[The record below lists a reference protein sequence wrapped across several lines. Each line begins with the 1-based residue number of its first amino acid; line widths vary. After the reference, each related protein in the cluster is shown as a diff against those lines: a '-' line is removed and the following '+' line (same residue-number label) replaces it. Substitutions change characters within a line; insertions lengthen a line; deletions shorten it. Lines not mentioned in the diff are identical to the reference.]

1 MKKILLSLFLLV
13 STLFYVGCSSDNSR
27 YLDTS
32 KSVQQIQITPGLYSL
47 PKGLSFSF
55 TATAYFDDGSM
66 MDVTDEVVWES
77 KQANVLSVETGL
89 NNPGYAYAASV
100 GEAKVVATLTTQ
112 HRDFISNTATITV
125 TDAELENIVLSP
137 VKTVVP
143 KGIQVRYRAYGYF
156 SDRSSFDIT
165 RLAIF
170 QSSDSSVAVLSK
182 SSGVA
187 AIVDSVGEG
196 VTNITATFQ
205 GMSSNVAELEVTSA
219 VMSSLQIT
227 PAQATVPTETVD
239 NFTATA
245 YFSDGTSKDVT
256 KQASWSS
263 DDTSIV
269 SIVPSGED
277 GGLAS
282 ALKHGTVNITATF
295 DGKTSNTAVIT
306 VVGKALTDIH
316 LVPAYTVELPKGTT
330 KTYKVWAYYDDS
342 TAKDVTALST
352 LSIEDTSIAT
362 IETSGEFRGRVHA
375 IEVGD
380 TLVKAQYKGQTDTAP
395 LKVTSAVMSSLQITP
410 AQATVPTETVDN
422 FTATAYF
429 SDGTSK
435 DVTKQASWSSDDTS
449 IVSIVPS
456 GEDGGLASALKHGTV
471 NITATFDGKT
481 SNTAVITVVGKAL
494 TDIHLV
500 PAYTVELPKGTTKT
514 YKVWAYYDDSTAKD
528 VTALSTLSIEDT
540 SIATIETSGEFRGR
554 VHAIE
559 VGDTLVKAQ
568 YKGQTDTA
576 PLKVT
581 SPNLQSI
588 KIIPEGNIIVPVDT
602 QDNFRAMAYYSD
614 GTNKDITEYATW
626 NSSESEIVSIVPS
639 GVDGGLAYAISS
651 GDANIT
657 ATYKSK
663 TSDSTSVTVEGKT
676 IKYVQIVPNNET
688 IFEGEEKQ
696 YRVFVVY
703 DDYTQKDVS
712 DQVRIQSLQ
721 PNIAIADCK
730 NIIHGVLEGTAEL
743 SVTFEGVK
751 SAREFVHIIPQPIA
765 YTIEIVPSS
774 VSVPHNAEGNF
785 QAIKHNSDGR
795 QEDITN
801 SVTWSSSDNNI
812 VDINATGYAKAD
824 SNNTGLATITAT
836 DGTISADANVTVTAK
851 SVKNIQI
858 TPNNMSI
865 TVNETLKYEVS
876 VIYDDYTIEEVT
888 PFTTLESLGPNYA
901 DFITHD
907 TLIGKKAGAAEL
919 KATWFGFISERE
931 FIHITE

>member
-1 MKKILLSLFLLV
+1 MKKILLNLFLLV

-89 NNPGYAYAASV
+89 NNPGYAYAVSV

-165 RLAIF
+165 RLATF

-182 SSGVA
+182 SSGVT

-205 GMSSNVAELEVTSA
+205 GMSSNVAELE
-219 VMSSLQIT
+219 
-227 PAQATVPTETVD
+227 
-239 NFTATA
+239 
-245 YFSDGTSKDVT
+245 
-256 KQASWSS
+256 
-263 DDTSIV
+263 
-269 SIVPSGED
+269 
-277 GGLAS
+277 
-282 ALKHGTVNITATF
+282 
-295 DGKTSNTAVIT
+295 
-306 VVGKALTDIH
+306 
-316 LVPAYTVELPKGTT
+316 
-330 KTYKVWAYYDDS
+330 
-342 TAKDVTALST
+342 
-352 LSIEDTSIAT
+352 
-362 IETSGEFRGRVHA
+362 
-375 IEVGD
+375 
-380 TLVKAQYKGQTDTAP
+380 
-395 LKVTSAVMSSLQITP
+395 VTSAVMSSLQITP

-663 TSDSTSVTVEGKT
+663 TSDPTSVTVEGKT

-721 PNIAIADCK
+721 PNIAIADRK

-751 SAREFVHIIPQPIA
+751 SEREFVHIIPQPIA

>member
-1 MKKILLSLFLLV
+1 MKKILLNLFLLV

-125 TDAELENIVLSP
+125 TDAELENIVLFP

-165 RLAIF
+165 RLATF
-170 QSSDSSVAVLSK
+170 QSSDSSVALLSK
-182 SSGVA
+182 SSGVT

-295 DGKTSNTAVIT
+295 DGKKSNTAVIT

-380 TLVKAQYKGQTDTAP
+380 TLVKAQY
-395 LKVTSAVMSSLQITP
+395 
-410 AQATVPTETVDN
+410 
-422 FTATAYF
+422 
-429 SDGTSK
+429 
-435 DVTKQASWSSDDTS
+435 
-449 IVSIVPS
+449 
-456 GEDGGLASALKHGTV
+456 
-471 NITATFDGKT
+471 
-481 SNTAVITVVGKAL
+481 
-494 TDIHLV
+494 
-500 PAYTVELPKGTTKT
+500 
-514 YKVWAYYDDSTAKD
+514 
-528 VTALSTLSIEDT
+528 
-540 SIATIETSGEFRGR
+540 R
-554 VHAIE
+554 
-559 VGDTLVKAQ
+559 
-568 YKGQTDTA
+568 GQTDTA

-663 TSDSTSVTVEGKT
+663 TSDPTSVTVEGKT

-721 PNIAIADCK
+721 PNIAIADSK

-751 SAREFVHIIPQPIA
+751 SEREFVHIIPQPIA

-801 SVTWSSSDNNI
+801 SVTWSSSDNHI

-824 SNNTGLATITAT
+824 SNNIGLATITAT

-919 KATWFGFISERE
+919 KATWFGFTSERE

>member
-1 MKKILLSLFLLV
+1 
-13 STLFYVGCSSDNSR
+13 
-27 YLDTS
+27 
-32 KSVQQIQITPGLYSL
+32 
-47 PKGLSFSF
+47 
-55 TATAYFDDGSM
+55 
-66 MDVTDEVVWES
+66 
-77 KQANVLSVETGL
+77 
-89 NNPGYAYAASV
+89 
-100 GEAKVVATLTTQ
+100 
-112 HRDFISNTATITV
+112 
-125 TDAELENIVLSP
+125 
-137 VKTVVP
+137 
-143 KGIQVRYRAYGYF
+143 
-156 SDRSSFDIT
+156 
-165 RLAIF
+165 
-170 QSSDSSVAVLSK
+170 
-182 SSGVA
+182 
-187 AIVDSVGEG
+187 
-196 VTNITATFQ
+196 
-205 GMSSNVAELEVTSA
+205 
-219 VMSSLQIT
+219 
-227 PAQATVPTETVD
+227 
-239 NFTATA
+239 
-245 YFSDGTSKDVT
+245 
-256 KQASWSS
+256 
-263 DDTSIV
+263 
-269 SIVPSGED
+269 
-277 GGLAS
+277 
-282 ALKHGTVNITATF
+282 
-295 DGKTSNTAVIT
+295 
-306 VVGKALTDIH
+306 
-316 LVPAYTVELPKGTT
+316 
-330 KTYKVWAYYDDS
+330 
-342 TAKDVTALST
+342 
-352 LSIEDTSIAT
+352 
-362 IETSGEFRGRVHA
+362 
-375 IEVGD
+375 
-380 TLVKAQYKGQTDTAP
+380 
-395 LKVTSAVMSSLQITP
+395 
-410 AQATVPTETVDN
+410 
-422 FTATAYF
+422 
-429 SDGTSK
+429 
-435 DVTKQASWSSDDTS
+435 
-449 IVSIVPS
+449 
-456 GEDGGLASALKHGTV
+456 
-471 NITATFDGKT
+471 
-481 SNTAVITVVGKAL
+481 
-494 TDIHLV
+494 
-500 PAYTVELPKGTTKT
+500 
-514 YKVWAYYDDSTAKD
+514 
-528 VTALSTLSIEDT
+528 
-540 SIATIETSGEFRGR
+540 
-554 VHAIE
+554 
-559 VGDTLVKAQ
+559 
-568 YKGQTDTA
+568 
-576 PLKVT
+576 
-581 SPNLQSI
+581 
-588 KIIPEGNIIVPVDT
+588 
-602 QDNFRAMAYYSD
+602 MAYYSD

-801 SVTWSSSDNNI
+801 SVTWSSSDNHI

>member
-1 MKKILLSLFLLV
+1 MKKILLNLFLLV

-32 KSVQQIQITPGLYSL
+32 KSVQQIQITPSLYSL
-47 PKGLSFSF
+47 PKGMSFSF

-89 NNPGYAYAASV
+89 NNPGYAYAVSV
-100 GEAKVVATLTTQ
+100 GEAKVTATLTTQ

-137 VKTVVP
+137 VKTIVP
-143 KGIQVRYRAYGYF
+143 RGIQVRYRAYGYF

-165 RLAIF
+165 RLATF

-187 AIVDSVGEG
+187 AIVDSIGEG
-196 VTNITATFQ
+196 ITNITATFQ
-205 GMSSNVAELEVTSA
+205 GMSSNVAALEVTSA

-245 YFSDGTSKDVT
+245 YFSDGSSKDVT

-263 DDTSIV
+263 DDTSVV
-269 SIVPSGED
+269 SIVPSGEN

-306 VVGKALTDIH
+306 VVGKALTH
-316 LVPAYTVELPKGTT
+316 
-330 KTYKVWAYYDDS
+330 
-342 TAKDVTALST
+342 
-352 LSIEDTSIAT
+352 
-362 IETSGEFRGRVHA
+362 
-375 IEVGD
+375 
-380 TLVKAQYKGQTDTAP
+380 
-395 LKVTSAVMSSLQITP
+395 
-410 AQATVPTETVDN
+410 
-422 FTATAYF
+422 
-429 SDGTSK
+429 
-435 DVTKQASWSSDDTS
+435 
-449 IVSIVPS
+449 
-456 GEDGGLASALKHGTV
+456 
-471 NITATFDGKT
+471 
-481 SNTAVITVVGKAL
+481 
-494 TDIHLV
+494 IHLV

-614 GTNKDITEYATW
+614 GTNRDITEYATW
-626 NSSESEIVSIVPS
+626 SSSESEIVSIVPS

-651 GDANIT
+651 GDTNIT
-657 ATYKSK
+657 ATYKS
-663 TSDSTSVTVEGKT
+663 TISDPTSVTVEGKT

-721 PNIAIADCK
+721 PNIAIADSN

-751 SAREFVHIIPQPIA
+751 SEREFVHIIPKPIA

-774 VSVPHNAEGNF
+774 VIVPHNAEGNF
-785 QAIKHNSDGR
+785 QAIKHNSDGT
-795 QEDITN
+795 QEDITA

-836 DGTISADANVTVTAK
+836 DGTISADANVTVTDK

-865 TVNETLKYEVS
+865 TVNETVKYEVS

-888 PFTTLESLGPNYA
+888 PFTTLESLGPKYA

>member
-1 MKKILLSLFLLV
+1 MKKILLNLFLLV
-13 STLFYVGCSSDNSR
+13 STLLYVGCSSDNSR

-32 KSVQQIQITPGLYSL
+32 KSVQQIQITPSLYSL
-47 PKGLSFSF
+47 PKGMSFSF
-55 TATAYFDDGSM
+55 TAIAYFDDGSM

-89 NNPGYAYAASV
+89 NNPGYAYAVSV
-100 GEAKVVATLTTQ
+100 GEAKVTATLTTQ

-137 VKTVVP
+137 VKTIVP
-143 KGIQVRYRAYGYF
+143 RGIQVRYRAYGYF

-165 RLAIF
+165 RLATF

-196 VTNITATFQ
+196 ITNITATFQ
-205 GMSSNVAELEVTSA
+205 GMNSNVAALEVTSA

-263 DDTSIV
+263 DDTSVV
-269 SIVPSGED
+269 SIIPSGED

-295 DGKTSNTAVIT
+295 DGKISNTAVIT
-306 VVGKALTDIH
+306 VVGKALTHIH

-380 TLVKAQYKGQTDTAP
+380 TLVKAQYKEQTDTAP
-395 LKVTSAVMSSLQITP
+395 LKVI
-410 AQATVPTETVDN
+410 
-422 FTATAYF
+422 
-429 SDGTSK
+429 
-435 DVTKQASWSSDDTS
+435 
-449 IVSIVPS
+449 
-456 GEDGGLASALKHGTV
+456 
-471 NITATFDGKT
+471 
-481 SNTAVITVVGKAL
+481 
-494 TDIHLV
+494 
-500 PAYTVELPKGTTKT
+500 
-514 YKVWAYYDDSTAKD
+514 
-528 VTALSTLSIEDT
+528 
-540 SIATIETSGEFRGR
+540 
-554 VHAIE
+554 
-559 VGDTLVKAQ
+559 
-568 YKGQTDTA
+568 
-576 PLKVT
+576 

-588 KIIPEGNIIVPVDT
+588 KIIPDGNISVPTDT
-602 QDNFRAMAYYSD
+602 EDNFRAIAYFSD
-614 GTNKDITEYATW
+614 GSNKDVTSLAIW
-626 NSSESEIVSIVPS
+626 NTTNSEIVSIIPS
-639 GVDGGLAYAISS
+639 GTDGGLAYAVSA

-657 ATYKSK
+657 ASYKSK
-663 TSDSTSVTVEGKT
+663 MSDSTTVRVVGKT
-676 IKYVQIVPNNET
+676 IKFVQIEPNNET
-688 IFEGEEKQ
+688 IFENEEMQ
-696 YRVFVVY
+696 YRVFVIY

-712 DQVRIQSLQ
+712 DQVRIQSLN
-721 PNIAIADCK
+721 PDIAIADSK
-730 NIIHGVLEGTAEL
+730 NILHGVHEGTAEL
-743 SVTFEGVK
+743 TVTYDGVK
-751 SAREFVHIIPQPIA
+751 SEREFIHVVQEPIS
-765 YTIEIVPSS
+765 YTIEVLPHSVTVPL
-774 VSVPHNAEGNF
+774 NTEGNF
-785 QAIKHNSDGR
+785 KAIKHNNDGT
-795 QEDITN
+795 QEDITS
-801 SVTWSSSDNNI
+801 SVTWTSSDTSI
-812 VDINATGYAKAD
+812 VDINATGYAQAKATGF
-824 SNNTGLATITAT
+824 SNINVT
-836 DGTISADANVTVTAK
+836 DGIVSSDANVNVASK
-851 SVKNIQI
+851 SVNNIQI
-858 TPNNMSI
+858 TPNNISI
-865 TVNETLKYEVS
+865 GINETIQYEVT
-876 VIYDDYTIEEVT
+876 VIYDDYTLEDVT
-888 PFTTLESLGPNYA
+888 PFSTLKSLNTNVA

-931 FIHITE
+931 FIHVSE

>member
-1 MKKILLSLFLLV
+1 MKKILLSLFLFV

-32 KSVQQIQITPGLYSL
+32 KSVQQIQITPSLYSL

-55 TATAYFDDGSM
+55 TAIAYFDDGSM
-66 MDVTDEVVWES
+66 MDVTNEVVWES

-89 NNPGYAYAASV
+89 NNPGYAYAASA

-112 HRDFISNTATITV
+112 HRDFISNIATITV
-125 TDAELENIVLSP
+125 TDAELENIVLFP
-137 VKTVVP
+137 VKTVVS

-165 RLAIF
+165 RLATF

-219 VMSSLQIT
+219 VMNSLQIT
-227 PAQATVPTETVD
+227 PAQAKVPTETVD

-245 YFSDGTSKDVT
+245 YFSDGSSKDVT

-263 DDTSIV
+263 DDTSVV

-306 VVGKALTDIH
+306 VVGKALTHIH
-316 LVPAYTVELPKGTT
+316 LAPAYTVELPKGTT

-375 IEVGD
+375 V
-380 TLVKAQYKGQTDTAP
+380 
-395 LKVTSAVMSSLQITP
+395 
-410 AQATVPTETVDN
+410 
-422 FTATAYF
+422 
-429 SDGTSK
+429 
-435 DVTKQASWSSDDTS
+435 
-449 IVSIVPS
+449 
-456 GEDGGLASALKHGTV
+456 
-471 NITATFDGKT
+471 
-481 SNTAVITVVGKAL
+481 
-494 TDIHLV
+494 
-500 PAYTVELPKGTTKT
+500 
-514 YKVWAYYDDSTAKD
+514 
-528 VTALSTLSIEDT
+528 
-540 SIATIETSGEFRGR
+540 
-554 VHAIE
+554 E

-614 GTNKDITEYATW
+614 GTNKDITEYAIW
-626 NSSESEIVSIVPS
+626 SSTDSEIVSIVPS

-663 TSDSTSVTVEGKT
+663 TSNPTSVTVEGKT

-712 DQVRIQSLQ
+712 NQVRIQSLQ
-721 PNIAIADCK
+721 PNIAIADSK
-730 NIIHGVLEGTAEL
+730 NIIHGVLAGTAEL

-751 SAREFVHIIPQPIA
+751 SEREFVHIIPQPIA

-836 DGTISADANVTVTAK
+836 DGTISADVNVTVTDK

-858 TPNNMSI
+858 TPNNISI
-865 TVNETLKYEVS
+865 TVNETVKYEVS